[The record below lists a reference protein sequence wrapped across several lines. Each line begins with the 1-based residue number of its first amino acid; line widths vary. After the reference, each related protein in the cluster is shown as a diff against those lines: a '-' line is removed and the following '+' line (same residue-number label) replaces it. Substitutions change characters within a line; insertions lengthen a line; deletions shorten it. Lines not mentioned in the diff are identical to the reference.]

1 MGAFYFLL
9 LEDTAMYEGK
19 PRALFLRFAVP
30 QMIGLLFNSVYTIV
44 DGVFIGH
51 RLGRGAMA
59 AAAVAVPLIE
69 ILISV
74 AIAAGS
80 GAGVLI
86 AARLGARDGGGAR
99 RLFNTAAWLLAITG
113 ILVCLL
119 GNLFLYPLAQLLGA
133 PPQVLEPACAYLRFI
148 VTFSP
153 FQLLSF
159 LLGGMARNDGRPKLA
174 MAAMILGAG
183 SNILLDYLF
192 MYPLNM
198 GICGAALA
206 TALGPI
212 FSVLILLPHFL
223 GRKGALYFV
232 PCPIL
237 SRRWLRDAGSILVCG
252 VPSFVMEF
260 SIGIVTFL
268 YNLAIARS
276 GYGELGLAV
285 YLLIGY
291 LMLIILTLFLGMAEG
306 LQPVFSRFMATGQ
319 LARGLAMRRFAAA
332 VFLGTGA
339 VSCLLVFTCSQW
351 FYLAFAPEDPAL
363 IAFAVSKS
371 TPYFCGFFLT
381 GFNIL
386 MISFL
391 QATQKTGPALSI
403 SLLRSV
409 VLPPAL
415 LLTLP
420 PLLGREALWVCQSAA
435 DTVTA
440 ALVVFLLAFF
450 EKSWYNRPTL

>member
-1 MGAFYFLL
+1 MF
-9 LEDTAMYEGK
+9 EGK
-19 PRALFLRFAVP
+19 SRTLFFRFAVP

-51 RLGRGAMA
+51 RLGREAMA

-86 AARLGARDGGGAR
+86 AARLGAGDREGAR
-99 RLFNTAAWLLAITG
+99 RLFNTAAGMLAAAG
-113 ILVCLL
+113 VLVALL
-119 GNLFLYPLAQLLGA
+119 GNLFLAPLARLLGA
-133 PPQVLEPACAYLRFI
+133 SPEILEPACGYLWFI

-153 FQLLSF
+153 FQLFSF
-159 LLGGMARNDGRPKLA
+159 LLGGMARNDGRPRLA
-174 MAAMILGAG
+174 MTAMILGAG
-183 SNILLDYLF
+183 SNILLDYVF
-192 MYPLNM
+192 MYPLNL
-198 GICGAALA
+198 GIRGAAMA

-223 GRKGALYFV
+223 GRRGELYFA
-232 PCPIL
+232 PCPL
-237 SRRWLRDAGSILVCG
+237 RRRWLSDAGGILVCG

-268 YNLAIARS
+268 YNFAIARW
-276 GYGELGLAV
+276 GYGELGLAA
-285 YLLIGY
+285 YLVIGY

-306 LQPVFSRFMATGQ
+306 LQPVFSRFMATGERE
-319 LARGLAMRRFAAA
+319 RGLAMRRFSTGA
-332 VFLGTGA
+332 FLGVGL
-339 VSCLLVFTCSQW
+339 VSCLLVFTCSRW
-351 FYLAFAPEDPAL
+351 FFLAFAPEDPEL
-363 IAFAVSKS
+363 IAFAVDRVV
-371 TPYFCGFFLT
+371 PYFCGFFLT

-386 MISFL
+386 MISFW
-391 QATQKTGPALSI
+391 QATQETGRALAV

-409 VLPPAL
+409 ILPPAL
-415 LLTLP
+415 LLILP

-435 DTVTA
+435 DALTA
-440 ALVVFLLAFF
+440 LFAICFLAFPARSCYS
-450 EKSWYNRPTL
+450 KLG